1 MKKVMEE
8 TANFA
13 RTRDPITGAMPSQ
26 EQIYAHAQD
35 LMRVYQGLGAP
46 AKPAAITPD
55 KKSGWN
61 LDWLKGALPAAGN
74 ALKSGL
80 KENAG
85 SLLSSIYTTL
95 QPGYA
100 AALPNIG
107 GMAAGM
113 GAAVPKTSMTRA
125 KNQKTVQERLEEMR
139 RTK

>member
-1 MKKVMEE
+1 
-8 TANFA
+8 
-13 RTRDPITGAMPSQ
+13 MPSQ

-35 LMRVYQGLGAP
+35 LMRVYQGMGAP
-46 AKPAAITPD
+46 TKPVTEAKE

-61 LDWLKGALPAAGN
+61 MDWIKGALPAAGN
-74 ALKSGL
+74 ALKAGL
-80 KENAG
+80 QDNAG
-85 SLLSSIYTTL
+85 SLLGSIYTSL